1 MALKGLKVVE
11 LGGLAP
17 APYCGMILAD
27 FGATVTRIS
36 KIGERIDSDSLANGK
51 KMIAINLKS
60 PKGVEIVRKIC
71 KKSDVLIDPFRAGVM
86 EKLSLGPNV
95 LLEDNKKLIYARLTG
110 FGQSGCYSTMAGHD
124 INYVSVTGLLSLLG
138 RSNEKPAVPANLIA
152 DFGGGG
158 LMCAFGILAALHE
171 RTFSGQGQVI
181 DANMVEGSAYLGSW
195 IYRSQNM
202 PFWGQPRGQNMLDGG
217 AHFYDTYKTKD
228 NKYMAVGAIEPHF
241 YAILLKG
248 LGLSEETVPQWEDSG
263 KEIFTQK
270 FLEKTQ
276 EEWCRVFDRT
286 DACVTPV
293 LSIEEAANHPHNAKR
308 NTFVRTVD
316 NIPAPNAA
324 PRLSRTPAVTLA
336 SQTLPGRAKDTVEIL
351 KALEYSTKDIQQMGA
366 DGIVELHQQSKF

>member
-1 MALKGLKVVE
+1 MALRGVKVVE

-60 PKGVEIVRKIC
+60 PKGVEVVRKLC
-71 KKSDVLIDPFRAGVM
+71 KKSDVLIDPFRA
-86 EKLSLGPNV
+86 
-95 LLEDNKKLIYARLTG
+95 
-110 FGQSGCYSTMAGHD
+110 
-124 INYVSVTGLLSLLG
+124 GLLSLLG

-158 LMCAFGILAALHE
+158 LMCAFGILAALYE

-181 DANMVEGSAYLGSW
+181 DANMAEGSAYLGSW

-217 AHFYDTYKTKD
+217 VHFYDTYKTKD

-248 LGLSEETVPQWEDSG
+248 LGLSEETVPQWEDAG

-276 EEWCRVFDRT
+276 EEWCSVFDRT

-324 PRLSRTPAVTLA
+324 PRLSRTPAITLA
-336 SQTLPGRAKDTVEIL
+336 SQSLPGRAKDTVDIL

-366 DGIVELHQQSKF
+366 DGIVEIHQQSKF